1 MDKII
6 TTGKLKDKPPFRD
19 SSSAVVPA
27 KVMCHNCSKLKI
39 FLGALAF
46 SFFAKGFSGS
56 YMKSM
61 SSQIERRFE
70 ISSSIFGIID
80 GSFELGNLMVMVLV
94 SYLGPRVHRPK
105 VIAVGCLIMSL
116 GAFLSVMPQFLM
128 GRYNYE
134 RIAVT
139 VDNSSTSVS
148 ACSPASSVGHS
159 VSDATETPST
169 MKNSGC
175 EKTSNSYLWLFVLM
189 GNLLRGIGEAPVM
202 PLGVS
207 YIDDFSKEE
216 NSAFYIGLVRS
227 SGMFGPTLGF
237 LLGSFCASLWVDIG
251 VVDIDAININ
261 PKDTRWVGAWW
272 LGLLI
277 CGAVNFIASL
287 PFFFLPYSL
296 IKEGEDENP
305 KKISHLPVQ
314 GDHCKTD
321 PPAQPQLKFSEAVK
335 DFLPTLKKLFGN
347 PVFLVYVF
355 LTILQYNSLV
365 GLITYETKFME
376 QQFNVS
382 VAKAIFLVG
391 VILLP
396 ITILGMFLGG
406 YLIKKFKLHITGMAK
421 FACISFI
428 VAYLLNLLYFMC
440 NCEVLQLAGLTV
452 PYSGFKQLSSPK
464 NSFMSSCNAD
474 CSCKVD
480 QWDPVCGD
488 NGITYMTACFAGCKS
503 STGMGKNMVFHNCSC
518 VEGQEHGH
526 GNASAV
532 LGQCQRE
539 SCTKAFPYFLALQTA
554 CAFILALGGTPTY
567 MIMFR
572 SVSPDLKSF
581 AVGIETLGGRILG
594 GLPAPIYFGAL
605 IDETCLKWGTKSC
618 GGSGSCRIYDTKA
631 FRNVYLGLIAGLR
644 AGCCVLYLVLCVL
657 IMRRFKTDDKD
668 TTDIKNAEETINKE
682 SVTVNKKEALP
693 GAKTSEESEETCM

>member
-1 MDKII
+1 MDKQI
-6 TTGKLKDKPPFRD
+6 TAGQLKDKSLLQNSD
-19 SSSAVVPA
+19 GSMGPA
-27 KVMCHNCSKLKI
+27 KTMHHNCSKLKI

-56 YMKSM
+56 YVKSM

-70 ISSSIFGIID
+70 VSSSVVGIID
-80 GSFELGNLMVMVLV
+80 GSFELGNLMVMLLV

-116 GAFLSVMPQFLM
+116 GSFLSVMPQFLM
-128 GRYNYE
+128 GRYHYE
-134 RIAVT
+134 RITVT
-139 VDNSSTSVS
+139 ADNSSTSIS
-148 ACSPASSVGHS
+148 ACSPELSEGHPVTVATKAPSSI
-159 VSDATETPST
+159 
-169 MKNSGC
+169 KNFGC
-175 EKTSNSYLWLFVLM
+175 EKTTTSYLWLFVLV

-251 VVDIDAININ
+251 VVDMDAISIS
-261 PKDTRWVGAWW
+261 PRDSRWVGAWW

-287 PFFFLPYSL
+287 PFWFLPYSL
-296 IKEGEDENP
+296 TKEGENEDL
-305 KKISHLPVQ
+305 KISHLSVQ

-321 PPAQPQLKFSEAVK
+321 PPTQPQLKFSEAVK
-335 DFLPTLKKLFGN
+335 DFFPALKKLFGN
-347 PVFLVYVF
+347 PVFLAYIF

-376 QQFNVS
+376 QQFNIS
-382 VAKAIFLVG
+382 VAKAIFLIG
-391 VILLP
+391 VVLLP
-396 ITILGMFLGG
+396 VTILGMFLGG
-406 YLIKKFKLHITGMAK
+406 FLIKKFKLHITQMAK
-421 FACISFI
+421 FACITFI
-428 VAYLLNLLYFMC
+428 LAYLLNLLYYTC
-440 NCEVLQLAGLTV
+440 SCEVLQVAGLTT
-452 PYSGFKQLSSPK
+452 PYSGLKHLSSSK
-464 NSFMSSCNAD
+464 NSYVASCNAD

-503 STGMGKNMVFHNCSC
+503 SVGMGKNMVFHNCSC
-518 VEGQEHGH
+518 VEGQGH
-526 GNASAV
+526 GLGNSSAV

-539 SCTKAFPYFLALQTA
+539 SCAKAFPYFLALQTA
-554 CAFILALGGTPTY
+554 CAFFFALGGTPTY

-605 IDETCLKWGTKSC
+605 IDLTCLKWGTKSC
-618 GGSGSCRIYDTKA
+618 GGSGSCRVYDTKA
-631 FRNVYLGLIAGLR
+631 FRYVYLGLVAGLR
-644 AGCCVLYLVLCVL
+644 AGCCLLYIVLCVL
-657 IMRRFKTDDKD
+657 ITKHFKPDGKEMA
-668 TTDIKNAEETINKE
+668 DIKSKQRSTSKE
-682 SVTVNKKEALP
+682 PPTANKKEMLP
-693 GAKTSEESEETCM
+693 GSRISVDSEETFM

>member
-1 MDKII
+1 MDKPI
-6 TTGKLKDKPPFRD
+6 TAGQLKEKSLFQD
-19 SSSAVVPA
+19 SDGNTAPA
-27 KVMCHNCSKLKI
+27 KSVCHNCSKLKI

-70 ISSSIFGIID
+70 ISSSIVGIID
-80 GSFELGNLMVMVLV
+80 GSFEIGNLMVMVLV
-94 SYLGPRVHRPK
+94 SYLGSRVHRPK

-134 RIAVT
+134 RITVT
-139 VDNSSTSVS
+139 VDNSTSVS
-148 ACSPASSVGHS
+148 ACSPPSSVGRP
-159 VSDATETPST
+159 VTDATETPSA
-169 MKNSGC
+169 MKNFGC
-175 EKTSNSYLWLFVLM
+175 EKTTNSYLWLFVLM

-251 VVDIDAININ
+251 IVDID
-261 PKDTRWVGAWW
+261 
-272 LGLLI
+272 
-277 CGAVNFIASL
+277 
-287 PFFFLPYSL
+287 FLP
-296 IKEGEDENP
+296 
-305 KKISHLPVQ
+305 
-314 GDHCKTD
+314 
-321 PPAQPQLKFSEAVK
+321 A
-335 DFLPTLKKLFGN
+335 LKKLFGN
-347 PVFLVYVF
+347 PVFLVYIF

-382 VAKAIFLVG
+382 VARAIFLIG

-406 YLIKKFKLHITGMAK
+406 FLIKKFKLHITEMAK
-421 FACISFI
+421 FACITFI

-440 NCEVLQLAGLTV
+440 SCEVLQVAGLTA
-452 PYSGFKQLSSPK
+452 PYSGLKHLSSPK
-464 NSFMSSCNAD
+464 NNFMASCNAD
-474 CSCKVD
+474 CGCKLD

-503 STGMGKNMVFHNCSC
+503 STGTGKNMVFHNCSC
-518 VEGQEHGH
+518 VEGQVHGL
-526 GNASAV
+526 GNSSAV

-581 AVGIETLGGRILG
+581 AVGIETLGGRVLG

-605 IDETCLKWGTKSC
+605 IDETCLKWGTKNC
-618 GGSGSCRIYDTKA
+618 GGSGSCRVYDTKA

-644 AGCCVLYLVLCVL
+644 AGCCLLYIVLSVL
-657 IMRRFKTDDKD
+657 IMKRFKPDGKEMTN
-668 TTDIKNAEETINKE
+668 IKNTEISTSKE
-682 SVTVNKKEALP
+682 PATANKKEILP
-693 GAKTSEESEETCM
+693 GARTSEENEETYM

>member
-1 MDKII
+1 MDRPV
-6 TTGKLKDKPPFRD
+6 TAGQLKEKSLFQD
-19 SSSAVVPA
+19 SDGSAVPA
-27 KVMCHNCSKLKI
+27 RTVCHNCSKLKI

-70 ISSSIFGIID
+70 ISSSIVGIID
-80 GSFELGNLMVMVLV
+80 GSFEIGNLMVMVLV

-105 VIAVGCLIMSL
+105 IIAVGCLIMSV

-134 RIAVT
+134 RITVS

-148 ACSPASSVGHS
+148 ACSPAWSEGPAAT
-159 VSDATETPST
+159 DATETLST
-169 MKNSGC
+169 VINAGC
-175 EKTSNSYLWLFVLM
+175 EKTTNSYLWLFVLV
-189 GNLLRGIGEAPVM
+189 GNLLRGIGEAPIM

-216 NSAFYIGLVRS
+216 NSAFYI
-227 SGMFGPTLGF
+227 
-237 LLGSFCASLWVDIG
+237 
-251 VVDIDAININ
+251 DAISIN

-287 PFFFLPYSL
+287 PFWFLPYSL
-296 IKEGEDENP
+296 PKEGENENL
-305 KKISHLPVQ
+305 KMSHLSVQ
-314 GDHCKTD
+314 GDHCKMD

-335 DFLPTLKKLFGN
+335 DFLPAVRKLFGN
-347 PVFLVYVF
+347 PIFVVFIF

-365 GLITYETKFME
+365 GIITYEPKFME

-382 VAKAIFLVG
+382 VAKAIFLIG
-391 VILLP
+391 VVLLP
-396 ITILGMFLGG
+396 VTILGMFLGG
-406 YLIKKFKLHITGMAK
+406 FLIKKFKLHITEMAK
-421 FACISFI
+421 FACITFL
-428 VAYLLNLLYFMC
+428 VAYLLNLLYFTC
-440 NCEVLQLAGLTV
+440 SCEVLQVAGLTA
-452 PYSGFKQLSSPK
+452 PYSGIKHISSSK
-464 NSFMSSCNAD
+464 HIYVASCNAE

-503 STGMGKNMVFHNCSC
+503 SSGTGRNMVFHNCSC
-518 VEGQEHGH
+518 VEGQGLGL
-526 GNASAV
+526 GNSSAV

-554 CAFILALGGTPTY
+554 CAFFLALGGTPTY

-581 AVGIETLGGRILG
+581 AVGIETLGGRVLG

-618 GGSGSCRIYDTKA
+618 GGSGSCRVYDTKE

-644 AGCCVLYLVLCVL
+644 AGCCLLYLVLSVL
-657 IMRRFKTDDKD
+657 IMKRFKPDGKEMA
-668 TTDIKNAEETINKE
+668 DIKNAERSASKELDTANKRE
-682 SVTVNKKEALP
+682 ILP
-693 GAKTSEESEETCM
+693 GSRTSEESEETYM

>member
-1 MDKII
+1 IKNCYFANSII
-6 TTGKLKDKPPFRD
+6 FSLQ
-19 SSSAVVPA
+19 
-27 KVMCHNCSKLKI
+27 I

-46 SFFAKGFSGS
+46 SFFAKGLSGS

-70 ISSSIFGIID
+70 ISSSIVGIID
-80 GSFELGNLMVMVLV
+80 GSFEIGNLMVMVLV

-105 VIAVGCLIMSL
+105 IIAVGCLIMSV

-134 RIAVT
+134 RITVS

-148 ACSPASSVGHS
+148 ACSPGSEGPPAT
-159 VSDATETPST
+159 DAPETLST
-169 MKNSGC
+169 VINAGC
-175 EKTSNSYLWLFVLM
+175 EKTTNSYLWLFVLV
-189 GNLLRGIGEAPVM
+189 GNLLRGIGEAPIM

-216 NSAFYIGLVRS
+216 NSAFYIG
-227 SGMFGPTLGF
+227 MFGPTLGF
-237 LLGSFCASLWVDIG
+237 LLGSFCASLWVDVGI
-251 VVDIDAININ
+251 VDIGEGPCIN
-261 PKDTRWVGAWW
+261 PKDSRWVGAWW

-287 PFFFLPYSL
+287 PFWFLPYSL
-296 IKEGEDENP
+296 PKEGENENL
-305 KKISHLPVQ
+305 KIMGKTSHPSLDV
-314 GDHCKTD
+314 KTT
-321 PPAQPQLKFSEAVK
+321 PLY
-335 DFLPTLKKLFGN
+335 FLPALRKLFGN
-347 PVFLVYVF
+347 PIFTVFIF

-365 GLITYETKFME
+365 GIITYETKFME

-382 VAKAIFLVG
+382 VAKAIFLIG

-396 ITILGMFLGG
+396 VTILGMFLGG
-406 YLIKKFKLHITGMAK
+406 FLIKKFKLHITEMAK
-421 FACISFI
+421 FACITFL
-428 VAYLLNLLYFMC
+428 VAYLVNLLYFTC
-440 NCEVLQLAGLTV
+440 SCEVLQVAGLTA
-452 PYSGFKQLSSPK
+452 PYSGKHIYVA
-464 NSFMSSCNAD
+464 SCNAE
-474 CSCKVD
+474 CSCKLD

-503 STGMGKNMVFHNCSC
+503 SSGTGKNMVFHNCSC
-518 VEGQEHGH
+518 VEGQGLGL
-526 GNASAV
+526 GNSSAV

-539 SCTKAFPYFLALQTA
+539 SCAKAFPYFLALQTA

-581 AVGIETLGGRILG
+581 AVGIEALGGRVLG

-618 GGSGSCRIYDTKA
+618 GGSGSCRVYDTKE

-644 AGCCVLYLVLCVL
+644 AGCCLLYIVLCVL
-657 IMRRFKTDDKD
+657 IIKRFKPDGKEMTDS
-668 TTDIKNAEETINKE
+668 KNAERSTSKEPETANKRE
-682 SVTVNKKEALP
+682 ILP
-693 GAKTSEESEETCM
+693 GSRTSEESEETYM

>member
-1 MDKII
+1 
-6 TTGKLKDKPPFRD
+6 
-19 SSSAVVPA
+19 
-27 KVMCHNCSKLKI
+27 
-39 FLGALAF
+39 
-46 SFFAKGFSGS
+46 
-56 YMKSM
+56 
-61 SSQIERRFE
+61 
-70 ISSSIFGIID
+70 
-80 GSFELGNLMVMVLV
+80 
-94 SYLGPRVHRPK
+94 
-105 VIAVGCLIMSL
+105 
-116 GAFLSVMPQFLM
+116 
-128 GRYNYE
+128 
-134 RIAVT
+134 
-139 VDNSSTSVS
+139 
-148 ACSPASSVGHS
+148 
-159 VSDATETPST
+159 
-169 MKNSGC
+169 
-175 EKTSNSYLWLFVLM
+175 
-189 GNLLRGIGEAPVM
+189 M

-251 VVDIDAININ
+251 IADIDAISIN

-287 PFFFLPYSL
+287 PFWFLPYSL
-296 IKEGEDENP
+296 LKEGEEQTL
-305 KKISHLPVQ
+305 KISHLPAQ
-314 GDHCKTD
+314 DPCKID
-321 PPAQPQLKFSEAVK
+321 PFIQPQLKFSEAAK

-382 VAKAIFLVG
+382 VARAIFLVG

-406 YLIKKFKLHITGMAK
+406 YLIKKFKLDITGITK

-428 VAYLLNLLYFMC
+428 VAYLLNLLYFTC
-440 NCEVLQLAGLTV
+440 SCEVLQLAGLTV
-452 PYSGFKQLSSPK
+452 PYSGLKQLSSPK
-464 NSFMSSCNAD
+464 NSFMASCNAD
-474 CSCKVD
+474 CSCEVD

-503 STGMGKNMVFHNCSC
+503 STGTGKNMVFHNCSC
-518 VEGQEHGH
+518 VEGQGH
-526 GNASAV
+526 VLGNSSAV

-581 AVGIETLGGRILG
+581 AVGIETLGGRVLG

-618 GGSGSCRIYDTKA
+618 GGSGSCRVYDTKA

-644 AGCCVLYLVLCVL
+644 AGCSLLYIVLFVL
-657 IMRRFKTDDKD
+657 IMRRFKPDDKEM
-668 TTDIKNAEETINKE
+668 TDIKNAERPTSKE
-682 SVTVNKKEALP
+682 PATVNKKEILP
-693 GAKTSEESEETCM
+693 GAQTSEESEETYM

>member
-1 MDKII
+1 MDRPMTAGQLKE
-6 TTGKLKDKPPFRD
+6 KLQFQD
-19 SSSAVVPA
+19 SEGSAVPA
-27 KVMCHNCSKLKI
+27 RTVCHNCSKLKI

-70 ISSSIFGIID
+70 ISSSIVGIID
-80 GSFELGNLMVMVLV
+80 GSFEIGNLMVMVLV

-105 VIAVGCLIMSL
+105 IIAAGCLIMSV

-134 RIAVT
+134 RITVG
-139 VDNSSTSVS
+139 VDNSTSVS
-148 ACSPASSVGHS
+148 ACSPAWAEGPAAT
-159 VSDATETPST
+159 DATGTPST
-169 MKNSGC
+169 GINAGC
-175 EKTSNSYLWLFVLM
+175 EKTTNSYLWLFVLL
-189 GNLLRGIGEAPVM
+189 GNLLRGIGEAPIM

-216 NSAFYIGLVRS
+216 NSAFYI
-227 SGMFGPTLGF
+227 
-237 LLGSFCASLWVDIG
+237 
-251 VVDIDAININ
+251 DAISIN
-261 PKDTRWVGAWW
+261 PKDSRWVGAWW

-287 PFFFLPYSL
+287 PFWFLPYSL
-296 IKEGEDENP
+296 PKEGENENL
-305 KKISHLPVQ
+305 KMSRLSVQ
-314 GDHCKTD
+314 GDHCKID
-321 PPAQPQLKFSEAVK
+321 PPAQPELKFSEAVK
-335 DFLPTLKKLFGN
+335 DFLPAVRKLFGN
-347 PVFLVYVF
+347 PIFVVFIF

-365 GLITYETKFME
+365 GIITYEPKFME
-376 QQFNVS
+376 QQFNIS
-382 VAKAIFLVG
+382 VAKAIFLIG
-391 VILLP
+391 VVLLP
-396 ITILGMFLGG
+396 VTILGMFLGG
-406 YLIKKFKLHITGMAK
+406 FLIKKFKFHISEMAK
-421 FACISFI
+421 FACITFL
-428 VAYLLNLLYFMC
+428 VAYLLNLLYFTC
-440 NCEVLQLAGLTV
+440 GCEVLQVAGLTA
-452 PYSGFKQLSSPK
+452 PYAGIKDVSSSK
-464 NSFMSSCNAD
+464 HVYVASCNAG

-503 STGMGKNMVFHNCSC
+503 SSGTGRNMVFHNCSC
-518 VEGQEHGH
+518 VEGQGLGL
-526 GNASAV
+526 GNSSAV

-554 CAFILALGGTPTY
+554 CAFFLALGGTPTY

-581 AVGIETLGGRILG
+581 AVGIETLGGRVLG

-605 IDETCLKWGTKSC
+605 IDKTCLKWGTKSC
-618 GGSGSCRIYDTKA
+618 GGSGSCRVYDTKE

-644 AGCCVLYLVLCVL
+644 AGCCLLYLVLSVL
-657 IMRRFKTDDKD
+657 IMKRFKPDGKEM
-668 TTDIKNAEETINKE
+668 TDIKNAERSASKELDTANKRE
-682 SVTVNKKEALP
+682 IPP
-693 GAKTSEESEETCM
+693 GSRTSEESEETYM

>member
-1 MDKII
+1 MDRPV
-6 TTGKLKDKPPFRD
+6 TAGQLKEKSPFQESD
-19 SSSAVVPA
+19 GSAVPA
-27 KVMCHNCSKLKI
+27 KTVCHNCSKLKI

-70 ISSSIFGIID
+70 ISSSIVGIID
-80 GSFELGNLMVMVLV
+80 GSFEIGNLMVMVLV

-105 VIAVGCLIMSL
+105 IIGVGCLIMSV

-134 RIAVT
+134 RITVS

-148 ACSPASSVGHS
+148 ACSPASSEGPPVT
-159 VSDATETPST
+159 DATETLST
-169 MKNSGC
+169 VINAGC
-175 EKTSNSYLWLFVLM
+175 ERTTDSYLWLFVLV
-189 GNLLRGIGEAPVM
+189 GNLLRGIGEAPIM

-251 VVDIDAININ
+251 VVDIDVISIN

-287 PFFFLPYSL
+287 PFWFLPYSL
-296 IKEGEDENP
+296 PKEGENENL
-305 KKISHLPVQ
+305 KISHLSVQ
-314 GDHCKTD
+314 GDHCKID
-321 PPAQPQLKFSEAVK
+321 APAHPQLKFSEAVK
-335 DFLPTLKKLFGN
+335 
-347 PVFLVYVF
+347 
-355 LTILQYNSLV
+355 
-365 GLITYETKFME
+365 
-376 QQFNVS
+376 
-382 VAKAIFLVG
+382 G

-396 ITILGMFLGG
+396 VTVLGMFLGG
-406 YLIKKFKLHITGMAK
+406 FLIKKFKLHVTDMAK
-421 FACISFI
+421 FGCITFI
-428 VAYLLNLLYFMC
+428 VAYLLNLLYFTC
-440 NCEVLQLAGLTV
+440 SCEVLQVAGLTA
-452 PYSGFKQLSSPK
+452 PYSGMKHLSSSK
-464 NSFMSSCNAD
+464 HIYVASCNAE
-474 CSCKVD
+474 CSCNVD

-503 STGMGKNMVFHNCSC
+503 SSGTGRNMVFHNCSC
-518 VEGQEHGH
+518 VDGQGLGL
-526 GNASAV
+526 GNSSAV

-554 CAFILALGGTPTY
+554 CAFLLAFGGTPTY

-581 AVGIETLGGRILG
+581 AVGIETLGGRVLG

-618 GGSGSCRIYDTKA
+618 GGSGSCRVYDTKE

-644 AGCCVLYLVLCVL
+644 TGCCLLYIVLFVL
-657 IMRRFKTDDKD
+657 IMKRFKSDGKEM
-668 TTDIKNAEETINKE
+668 TDIKNAERSTSKELDTANKRE
-682 SVTVNKKEALP
+682 ILP
-693 GAKTSEESEETCM
+693 GSRTSEESEETYM

>member
-1 MDKII
+1 
-6 TTGKLKDKPPFRD
+6 FQ
-19 SSSAVVPA
+19 
-27 KVMCHNCSKLKI
+27 I

-46 SFFAKGFSGS
+46 SFFAKGLSGS

-70 ISSSIFGIID
+70 ISSSIVGIID
-80 GSFELGNLMVMVLV
+80 GSFEIGNLMVMVLV

-105 VIAVGCLIMSL
+105 IIAVGCLIMSV

-134 RIAVT
+134 RITVS

-148 ACSPASSVGHS
+148 ACSPAKSEGPPVT
-159 VSDATETPST
+159 DATETLST
-169 MKNSGC
+169 MINSGC
-175 EKTSNSYLWLFVLM
+175 EKTTNSYLWLFVLV
-189 GNLLRGIGEAPVM
+189 GNLLRGIGEAPIM

-216 NSAFYIGLVRS
+216 NSAFYIGNVQMS
-227 SGMFGPTLGF
+227 SFYARHSVLKH
-237 LLGSFCASLWVDIG
+237 FCRQANTQQKNVSG
-251 VVDIDAININ
+251 IN

-287 PFFFLPYSL
+287 PFWFLPYSL
-296 IKEGEDENP
+296 PKEGENENL
-305 KKISHLPVQ
+305 KISHLMP
-314 GDHCKTD
+314 K
-321 PPAQPQLKFSEAVK
+321 QLFSVFSRVYSIYLSIA
-335 DFLPTLKKLFGN
+335 DFLPALRKLFGN
-347 PVFLVYVF
+347 PIFVVFIF

-365 GLITYETKFME
+365 GIITYETKFME

-382 VAKAIFLVG
+382 VAKAIFLIG

-396 ITILGMFLGG
+396 VTILGMFLGG
-406 YLIKKFKLHITGMAK
+406 FLIKKFKLHITEMAK
-421 FACISFI
+421 FACITFI
-428 VAYLLNLLYFMC
+428 VAYLLNLLYFTC
-440 NCEVLQLAGLTV
+440 SCEVLQVAGLTA
-452 PYSGFKQLSSPK
+452 PYSGMKHLSSSK
-464 NSFMSSCNAD
+464 HIYMASCNAE

-503 STGMGKNMVFHNCSC
+503 SSGTGRNMVFHNCSC
-518 VEGQEHGH
+518 VEGQGLRL
-526 GNASAV
+526 GNSSAV

-572 SVSPDLKSF
+572 
-581 AVGIETLGGRILG
+581 
-594 GLPAPIYFGAL
+594 
-605 IDETCLKWGTKSC
+605 
-618 GGSGSCRIYDTKA
+618 
-631 FRNVYLGLIAGLR
+631 
-644 AGCCVLYLVLCVL
+644 
-657 IMRRFKTDDKD
+657 
-668 TTDIKNAEETINKE
+668 
-682 SVTVNKKEALP
+682 
-693 GAKTSEESEETCM
+693 

>member
-1 MDKII
+1 MAKTI
-6 TTGKLKDKPPFRD
+6 TGDQLKDKSLFLD
-19 SSSAVVPA
+19 SDGSAVPA
-27 KVMCHNCSKLKI
+27 KTMCQSCSKLKV

-80 GSFELGNLMVMVLV
+80 GSFEIGNLMVMVLV

-116 GAFLSVMPQFLM
+116 GTFLSVMPQFLM

-134 RIAVT
+134 RVT
-139 VDNSSTSVS
+139 VTMDNSSTSVS
-148 ACSPASSVGHS
+148 ACSPAASVGRP
-159 VSDATETPST
+159 VRDATETPST
-169 MKNSGC
+169 AKHFGC
-175 EKTSNSYLWLFVLM
+175 EKTTNSYLWLFVLM

-251 VVDIDAININ
+251 IVNMDDISIN

-277 CGAVNFIASL
+277 CGAVNFMASL
-287 PFFFLPYSL
+287 PFWFLPYSL
-296 IKEGEDENP
+296 PKEGENE
-305 KKISHLPVQ
+305 KLKINNLPVQ
-314 GDHCKTD
+314 GDHCRRD
-321 PPAQPQLKFSEAVK
+321 PLVQPQLKFSEAVK
-335 DFLPTLKKLFGN
+335 DFLPALKKLFGN
-347 PVFLVYVF
+347 PVFLVFIF

-365 GLITYETKFME
+365 GIITYETKFME

-382 VAKAIFLVG
+382 VARAIFLIG

-406 YLIKKFKLHITGMAK
+406 FLIKKFKLHLTEMTK
-421 FACISFI
+421 FASITFI
-428 VAYLLNLLYFMC
+428 VAYLLNLLYFTC
-440 NCEVLQLAGLTV
+440 SCEVLQVAGLTA
-452 PYSGFKQLSSPK
+452 PYSGSKHLSSLK
-464 NSFMSSCNAD
+464 TNLMASCNAD
-474 CSCKVD
+474 CGCKLD

-518 VEGQEHGH
+518 VEGQGH
-526 GNASAV
+526 GLGNSSAI

-581 AVGIETLGGRILG
+581 AVGIETLVGRVLG

-605 IDETCLKWGTKSC
+605 IDETCLKWGIKSC
-618 GGSGSCRIYDTKA
+618 GGSGSCRVYDTKA

-644 AGCCVLYLVLCVL
+644 AGCCLLYLVLSVL
-657 IMRRFKTDDKD
+657 IMKRFKSDGKEITDVKNTERSTSKEPATVYKKD
-668 TTDIKNAEETINKE
+668 I
-682 SVTVNKKEALP
+682 LP
-693 GAKTSEESEETCM
+693 GARTSEESEETYM

>member
-1 MDKII
+1 
-6 TTGKLKDKPPFRD
+6 LQ
-19 SSSAVVPA
+19 
-27 KVMCHNCSKLKI
+27 I

-46 SFFAKGFSGS
+46 TFFAKGLSGS

-70 ISSSIFGIID
+70 ISSSIVGIID
-80 GSFELGNLMVMVLV
+80 GSFEIGNLMVMVLV

-105 VIAVGCLIMSL
+105 IIAVGCLIMSV

-134 RIAVT
+134 RITVS

-148 ACSPASSVGHS
+148 ACSPGSEGPPAT
-159 VSDATETPST
+159 DAPETLST
-169 MKNSGC
+169 VINAGC
-175 EKTSNSYLWLFVLM
+175 EKTTNSYLWLFVLV
-189 GNLLRGIGEAPVM
+189 GNLLRGIGEAPIM

-237 LLGSFCASLWVDIG
+237 LLGSFCAGLWVDVG
-251 VVDIDAININ
+251 VVDIDAISIN
-261 PKDTRWVGAWW
+261 PKDSRWVGAWW

-287 PFFFLPYSL
+287 PFWFLPYSL
-296 IKEGEDENP
+296 PKEGENENL
-305 KKISHLPVQ
+305 KISHLSVQ
-314 GDHCKTD
+314 GDPSLCVQQGVQYFLSI
-321 PPAQPQLKFSEAVK
+321 A
-335 DFLPTLKKLFGN
+335 DFLPALRKLFGN
-347 PVFLVYVF
+347 PIFAVFIF

-365 GLITYETKFME
+365 GIITYETKFME

-382 VAKAIFLVG
+382 VAKAIFLIG

-396 ITILGMFLGG
+396 VTILGMFLGG
-406 YLIKKFKLHITGMAK
+406 FLIKKFKLHITEMAK
-421 FACISFI
+421 YLFI
-428 VAYLLNLLYFMC
+428 LINSLSPCFSCLLPYIYIYYILLLSSRM
-440 NCEVLQLAGLTV
+440 
-452 PYSGFKQLSSPK
+452 KQLSSSK
-464 NSFMSSCNAD
+464 HIYVASCNAE
-474 CSCKVD
+474 CSCKLD

-503 STGMGKNMVFHNCSC
+503 SSGTGKNMVFHNCSC
-518 VEGQEHGH
+518 VEGQGLGL
-526 GNASAV
+526 GNSSAI

-539 SCTKAFPYFLALQTA
+539 SCAKAFPYFLALQTV

-581 AVGIETLGGRILG
+581 AVGIEALGGRVLG

-605 IDETCLKWGTKSC
+605 IDETCLRWGTRSC
-618 GGSGSCRIYDTKA
+618 GGSGSCRVYDTKE
-631 FRNVYLGLIAGLR
+631 FR
-644 AGCCVLYLVLCVL
+644 
-657 IMRRFKTDDKD
+657 
-668 TTDIKNAEETINKE
+668 
-682 SVTVNKKEALP
+682 
-693 GAKTSEESEETCM
+693 

>member
-1 MDKII
+1 MDRPISA
-6 TTGKLKDKPPFRD
+6 GQLKEKSLFQD
-19 SSSAVVPA
+19 SDGSMVPV
-27 KVMCHNCSKLKI
+27 KTPCHNCSKLKI

-70 ISSSIFGIID
+70 ISSSIVGIID
-80 GSFELGNLMVMVLV
+80 GSFEIGNLMVMVLV

-105 VIAVGCLIMSL
+105 IIAVGCLVMSL

-134 RIAVT
+134 RITVS
-139 VDNSSTSVS
+139 VDNSTTSVS
-148 ACSPASSVGHS
+148 ACSPASSEGRPVT
-159 VSDATETPST
+159 DAMETPST
-169 MKNSGC
+169 MENVEC
-175 EKTSNSYLWLFVLM
+175 EKTTNSYLWLFVLM
-189 GNLLRGIGEAPVM
+189 GNLLRGIGEAPIM

-207 YIDDFSKEE
+207 YLDDFSKEE

-237 LLGSFCASLWVDIG
+237 LLGSFCAGLWVDIG
-251 VVDIDAININ
+251 IVDTDAISIN

-277 CGAVNFIASL
+277 CGSVNFIASL
-287 PFFFLPYSL
+287 PFWFLPYSVP
-296 IKEGEDENP
+296 KEGENQNQ
-305 KKISHLPVQ
+305 KISHLSVQ
-314 GDHCKTD
+314 GDHCKID
-321 PPAQPQLKFSEAVK
+321 PPAHPQLKFSEAVK
-335 DFLPTLKKLFGN
+335 DFLPALRKLFGN
-347 PVFLVYVF
+347 SIFLVYIF
-355 LTILQYNSLV
+355 LTILQYNALV
-365 GLITYETKFME
+365 GIITYETKFME

-382 VAKAIFLVG
+382 VARAIFLIG

-406 YLIKKFKLHITGMAK
+406 FLIKKFKLHITEMAK
-421 FACISFI
+421 FSCITF
-428 VAYLLNLLYFMC
+428 VAAYLLNLLYFTC
-440 NCEVLQLAGLTV
+440 SCEVLQVAGLTT
-452 PYSGFKQLSSPK
+452 PYSGTEHLSSTK
-464 NSFMSSCNAD
+464 NIYMASCNAD
-474 CSCKVD
+474 CSCNLD

-488 NGITYMTACFAGCKS
+488 DGITYMTACFAGCKS
-503 STGMGKNMVFHNCSC
+503 SIGTGKNMVFHNCSC
-518 VEGQEHGH
+518 VEGQGH
-526 GNASAV
+526 GLGNSSAV

-554 CAFILALGGTPTY
+554 CAFMLALGGTPTY

-581 AVGIETLGGRILG
+581 AVGIETLGGRVLG

-618 GGSGSCRIYDTKA
+618 GGSGSCRVYDTKE

-644 AGCCVLYLVLCVL
+644 AGCCVLYIVLSVL
-657 IMRRFKTDDKD
+657 IMKRFKPEGKEV
-668 TTDIKNAEETINKE
+668 TDIKNTERSTSKE
-682 SVTVNKKEALP
+682 LDTANKKDILP
-693 GAKTSEESEETCM
+693 GARTSEESEETYM

>member
-1 MDKII
+1 MDRSI
-6 TTGKLKDKPPFRD
+6 TAGQLKDKSLFQD
-19 SSSAVVPA
+19 SDGSAIPA
-27 KVMCHNCSKLKI
+27 KNMYHNCSKKNCFFANSIIFSLQI

-70 ISSSIFGIID
+70 ISSSIVGIID
-80 GSFELGNLMVMVLV
+80 GSFEIGNLMVIVLV

-105 VIAVGCLIMSL
+105 VIAVGCLVMSL

-134 RIAVT
+134 RITVT
-139 VDNSSTSVS
+139 VHNSSTSVS
-148 ACSPASSVGHS
+148 ACSPASSEGHPAT
-159 VSDATETPST
+159 DATETPR
-169 MKNSGC
+169 C
-175 EKTSNSYLWLFVLM
+175 EKTANSYLWLFVLM

-216 NSAFYIGLVRS
+216 NSAFYIG
-227 SGMFGPTLGF
+227 MFGPTLGF

-251 VVDIDAININ
+251 IVDIDAISIN

-277 CGAVNFIASL
+277 CGAVNLIASL
-287 PFFFLPYSL
+287 PFWFLPYSL
-296 IKEGEDENP
+296 PKEGENETL
-305 KKISHLPVQ
+305 KISHLPGQ
-314 GDHCKTD
+314 GDHYKID

-335 DFLPTLKKLFGN
+335 GERLLPRL
-347 PVFLVYVF
+347 YIF

-382 VAKAIFLVG
+382 VARAIFLIG

-406 YLIKKFKLHITGMAK
+406 FLIKKLKLHVTEMAK
-421 FACISFI
+421 FACTTFI
-428 VAYLLNLLYFMC
+428 VAYLLNLLYFTC
-440 NCEVLQLAGLTV
+440 SCEVLQVAGLTV
-452 PYSGFKQLSSPK
+452 PYSGFVILWVCNPLG
-464 NSFMSSCNAD
+464 FCNAD
-474 CSCKVD
+474 CSCKLD

-503 STGMGKNMVFHNCSC
+503 STGTGKTMVFHNCSC
-518 VEGQEHGH
+518 VEEQGH
-526 GNASAV
+526 GLGNSSAV

-581 AVGIETLGGRILG
+581 AVGIETLGGRVLG

-605 IDETCLKWGTKSC
+605 IDETCLKWGTKNC
-618 GGSGSCRIYDTKA
+618 GGSGSCRVYDTKA

-644 AGCCVLYLVLCVL
+644 AGCCLLYIVVSVL
-657 IMRRFKTDDKD
+657 IMKRFKTHGKEMKDAKD
-668 TTDIKNAEETINKE
+668 TERSTGKE
-682 SVTVNKKEALP
+682 PVTSNKKDILP
-693 GAKTSEESEETCM
+693 GARTSDESEETRM

>member
-1 MDKII
+1 
-6 TTGKLKDKPPFRD
+6 
-19 SSSAVVPA
+19 
-27 KVMCHNCSKLKI
+27 
-39 FLGALAF
+39 
-46 SFFAKGFSGS
+46 
-56 YMKSM
+56 M
-61 SSQIERRFE
+61 SHYVIR
-70 ISSSIFGIID
+70 SIF
-80 GSFELGNLMVMVLV
+80 V
-94 SYLGPRVHRPK
+94 SD
-105 VIAVGCLIMSL
+105 A
-116 GAFLSVMPQFLM
+116 SVPNGTLFSS
-128 GRYNYE
+128 YNYE

-139 VDNSSTSVS
+139 VDNSSTSIS
-148 ACSPASSVGHS
+148 ACSPASSVGRP
-159 VSDATETPST
+159 VSYTTETTST
-169 MKNSGC
+169 MKNTGC

-251 VVDIDAININ
+251 IADIDAISIN

-287 PFFFLPYSL
+287 PFWFLPYSL
-296 IKEGEDENP
+296 LKEGEEQNL
-305 KKISHLPVQ
+305 KMTHLPAQ
-314 GDHCKTD
+314 DPCKMD
-321 PPAQPQLKFSEAVK
+321 PSVQPQLKFSEAVK

-382 VAKAIFLVG
+382 VARAIFLVG

-406 YLIKKFKLHITGMAK
+406 YLIKKFKLDITGITK

-428 VAYLLNLLYFMC
+428 VAYLLNLLYFTC
-440 NCEVLQLAGLTV
+440 SCEVLQLAGLTV
-452 PYSGFKQLSSPK
+452 PYSGMKQLFSPK
-464 NSFMSSCNAD
+464 NSFMASCNAD
-474 CSCKVD
+474 CSCEVD

-503 STGMGKNMVFHNCSC
+503 STGTGKNMVFHNCSC
-518 VEGQEHGH
+518 VEGQGH
-526 GNASAV
+526 GLGNSSAV

-539 SCTKAFPYFLALQTA
+539 NCTKAFPYFLALQTA

-581 AVGIETLGGRILG
+581 AVGIETLGGRVLG

-618 GGSGSCRIYDTKA
+618 GGSGSCRVYDTKA

-644 AGCCVLYLVLCVL
+644 AGCSLLYIVLFVL
-657 IMRRFKTDDKD
+657 IMRRFKPDGKEMTD
-668 TTDIKNAEETINKE
+668 TKNAERPTSKE
-682 SVTVNKKEALP
+682 PATVNKKEILP
-693 GAKTSEESEETCM
+693 GAQTSEESEETYM

>member
-1 MDKII
+1 M
-6 TTGKLKDKPPFRD
+6 
-19 SSSAVVPA
+19 SSSVSPSSMSE
-27 KVMCHNCSKLKI
+27 KYWNLYSYI

-46 SFFAKGFSGS
+46 SFFAKGLSGS

-70 ISSSIFGIID
+70 ISSSIVGIID
-80 GSFELGNLMVMVLV
+80 GSFEIGNLMVMVLV

-134 RIAVT
+134 RITVT
-139 VDNSSTSVS
+139 VDNSTILLEL
-148 ACSPASSVGHS
+148 CSQKCKCLWPA
-159 VSDATETPST
+159 
-169 MKNSGC
+169 GC
-175 EKTSNSYLWLFVLM
+175 EKTTNSYLWLFVLM

-237 LLGSFCASLWVDIG
+237 LLGSFCASLWVDVG
-251 VVDIDAININ
+251 VVDIDAISIN

-287 PFFFLPYSL
+287 PFWFLPYSL
-296 IKEGEDENP
+296 PKEGENENL
-305 KKISHLPVQ
+305 KISHLTVQ
-314 GDHCKTD
+314 GDHCKID

-335 DFLPTLKKLFGN
+335 DFFPALKKLFGN
-347 PVFLVYVF
+347 PIFLVYIF

-382 VAKAIFLVG
+382 VARAIFLIG

-406 YLIKKFKLHITGMAK
+406 FLIKKFKLHITEMAK
-421 FACISFI
+421 FACITFI

-440 NCEVLQLAGLTV
+440 SCEVLQVAGLTA
-452 PYSGFKQLSSPK
+452 PYSGFSAGC
-464 NSFMSSCNAD
+464 FMASCNTD
-474 CSCKVD
+474 CSCKLD

-518 VEGQEHGH
+518 VEGRGH
-526 GNASAV
+526 GLGNSSAV

-581 AVGIETLGGRILG
+581 AVGIETLGGRVLG

-605 IDETCLKWGTKSC
+605 IDKTCLKWGTKNC
-618 GGSGSCRIYDTKA
+618 GGSGSCRVYDTKT

-644 AGCCVLYLVLCVL
+644 AGCCLLYIVLSVL
-657 IMRRFKTDDKD
+657 IMKRFKPDGKEMTN
-668 TTDIKNAEETINKE
+668 IKNTEGSTSKE
-682 SVTVNKKEALP
+682 PDTANRKEILP
-693 GAKTSEESEETCM
+693 GARTSEESEETCM

>member
-1 MDKII
+1 MDRPI
-6 TTGKLKDKPPFRD
+6 TAGQLKGKSLFQD
-19 SSSAVVPA
+19 SDGNAAPA
-27 KVMCHNCSKLKI
+27 RTLCHNCSKLKI

-46 SFFAKGFSGS
+46 TFFAKGLSGS

-70 ISSSIFGIID
+70 ISSSIVGIID
-80 GSFELGNLMVMVLV
+80 GSFEIGNLMVMVLV

-105 VIAVGCLIMSL
+105 IIAVGCLIMSV

-134 RIAVT
+134 RITVS

-148 ACSPASSVGHS
+148 ACSPGSGGPPAT
-159 VSDATETPST
+159 DAPETLST
-169 MKNSGC
+169 VINAGC
-175 EKTSNSYLWLFVLM
+175 EKTTNSYLWLFVLV
-189 GNLLRGIGEAPVM
+189 GNLLRGIGEAPIM

-216 NSAFYIGLVRS
+216 NSAFYI
-227 SGMFGPTLGF
+227 
-237 LLGSFCASLWVDIG
+237 
-251 VVDIDAININ
+251 DAISIN
-261 PKDTRWVGAWW
+261 PKDSRWVGAWW

-287 PFFFLPYSL
+287 PFWFLPYSL
-296 IKEGEDENP
+296 PKEGENENL
-305 KKISHLPVQ
+305 KISHLSVQ
-314 GDHCKTD
+314 GDPCKIE
-321 PPAQPQLKFSEAVK
+321 PPAQPQLQFSEAVK
-335 DFLPTLKKLFGN
+335 DFLPALRKLFGN
-347 PVFLVYVF
+347 PIFAVFIL

-365 GLITYETKFME
+365 GIITYEAKFME

-382 VAKAIFLVG
+382 VAKAIFLIG

-396 ITILGMFLGG
+396 VTILGMFLGG
-406 YLIKKFKLHITGMAK
+406 FLIKKFKLHITEMAK
-421 FACISFI
+421 FACITFI
-428 VAYLLNLLYFMC
+428 VAYLVNLLYFTC
-440 NCEVLQLAGLTV
+440 SCEVLQVAGLTA
-452 PYSGFKQLSSPK
+452 PYSGMKHLSSSK
-464 NSFMSSCNAD
+464 HIYVASCNAE
-474 CSCKVD
+474 CSCKLD

-503 STGMGKNMVFHNCSC
+503 SSGTGKNMVFHNCSC
-518 VEGQEHGH
+518 VEGQGLS
-526 GNASAV
+526 GNSSAV

-539 SCTKAFPYFLALQTA
+539 SCAKAFPYFLALQTA
-554 CAFILALGGTPTY
+554 CAFVLALGGTPTY

-581 AVGIETLGGRILG
+581 AVGIEALGGRVLG

-618 GGSGSCRIYDTKA
+618 GGSGSCRVYDTKE
-631 FRNVYLGLIAGLR
+631 FRNVYLGLVAGLR
-644 AGCCVLYLVLCVL
+644 AGCCLLYIVLSVL
-657 IMRRFKTDDKD
+657 IIKRFKPDGKEM
-668 TTDIKNAEETINKE
+668 TDIKNAESSTSKEPETANKRE
-682 SVTVNKKEALP
+682 ILP
-693 GAKTSEESEETCM
+693 GSRTSEESEETYM

>member
-1 MDKII
+1 
-6 TTGKLKDKPPFRD
+6 LQ
-19 SSSAVVPA
+19 
-27 KVMCHNCSKLKI
+27 I

-70 ISSSIFGIID
+70 ISSSIVGIID
-80 GSFELGNLMVMVLV
+80 GSFEIGNLMVMVLV

-105 VIAVGCLIMSL
+105 IIAVGCLIMSV

-134 RIAVT
+134 RITVS

-148 ACSPASSVGHS
+148 ACSPKAEGPPAT
-159 VSDATETPST
+159 DATETLST
-169 MKNSGC
+169 VINDGC
-175 EKTSNSYLWLFVLM
+175 EKTTNSYLWLFVLV
-189 GNLLRGIGEAPVM
+189 GNLLRGIGEAPIM

-237 LLGSFCASLWVDIG
+237 LLGSFCASLWVDVG
-251 VVDIDAININ
+251 VVDIDAISIN

-287 PFFFLPYSL
+287 PFWFLPYSL
-296 IKEGEDENP
+296 PKEGENENMKINSW
-305 KKISHLPVQ
+305 KKTCAVSLS
-314 GDHCKTD
+314 TRD
-321 PPAQPQLKFSEAVK
+321 PQFVVVRRCITATIPCIYLSVA
-335 DFLPTLKKLFGN
+335 DFLPALRKLFGN
-347 PVFLVYVF
+347 PIFVVFIF

-365 GLITYETKFME
+365 GIITYETKFME

-382 VAKAIFLVG
+382 VAKAIFLIG

-396 ITILGMFLGG
+396 VTILGMFLGG
-406 YLIKKFKLHITGMAK
+406 FLIKKFKLHITEMAK
-421 FACISFI
+421 FACITFL
-428 VAYLLNLLYFMC
+428 VAYLLNLLYFTC
-440 NCEVLQLAGLTV
+440 SCEVLQVAGLTA
-452 PYSGFKQLSSPK
+452 PYSGMKHLSSSK
-464 NSFMSSCNAD
+464 HIYTASCNAE

-503 STGMGKNMVFHNCSC
+503 SSGTGRNMVFHNCSC
-518 VEGQEHGH
+518 VEGQGLGL
-526 GNASAV
+526 GNSSAV

-554 CAFILALGGTPTY
+554 CAFFLALGGTPTY

-581 AVGIETLGGRILG
+581 AVGIETLGGRVLG

-618 GGSGSCRIYDTKA
+618 GGSGSCRVYDTKE
-631 FRNVYLGLIAGLR
+631 FR
-644 AGCCVLYLVLCVL
+644 
-657 IMRRFKTDDKD
+657 
-668 TTDIKNAEETINKE
+668 
-682 SVTVNKKEALP
+682 
-693 GAKTSEESEETCM
+693 

>member
-1 MDKII
+1 
-6 TTGKLKDKPPFRD
+6 LQ
-19 SSSAVVPA
+19 
-27 KVMCHNCSKLKI
+27 I

-70 ISSSIFGIID
+70 ISSSIVGIID
-80 GSFELGNLMVMVLV
+80 GSFEIGNLMVMVFV

-134 RIAVT
+134 RITVT

-148 ACSPASSVGHS
+148 ACSPASSVGYP
-159 VSDATETPST
+159 VTDAPETPRA
-169 MKNSGC
+169 MKNFGC
-175 EKTSNSYLWLFVLM
+175 EKTTNSYLWLFVLM

-251 VVDIDAININ
+251 IVDIDAISIN

-287 PFFFLPYSL
+287 PFWFLPYSL
-296 IKEGEDENP
+296 PKEGKHENL
-305 KKISHLPVQ
+305 KMSQLPVQ
-314 GDHCKTD
+314 GDHCKID
-321 PPAQPQLKFSEAVK
+321 PPVQPHIYLSIA
-335 DFLPTLKKLFGN
+335 DFFPALKKLFGN
-347 PVFLVYVF
+347 PVFLVFIF

-365 GLITYETKFME
+365 GMITYETKFME
-376 QQFNVS
+376 QQFNIS
-382 VAKAIFLVG
+382 VARAIFLIG

-406 YLIKKFKLHITGMAK
+406 FLIKKFKLPITEMGK
-421 FACISFI
+421 FACITFI
-428 VAYLLNLLYFMC
+428 LAYLLNLLYFTC
-440 NCEVLQLAGLTV
+440 SCEVLQVAGLTTS
-452 PYSGFKQLSSPK
+452 YSGF
-464 NSFMSSCNAD
+464 
-474 CSCKVD
+474 
-480 QWDPVCGD
+480 
-488 NGITYMTACFAGCKS
+488 
-503 STGMGKNMVFHNCSC
+503 
-518 VEGQEHGH
+518 
-526 GNASAV
+526 
-532 LGQCQRE
+532 
-539 SCTKAFPYFLALQTA
+539 
-554 CAFILALGGTPTY
+554 
-567 MIMFR
+567 
-572 SVSPDLKSF
+572 
-581 AVGIETLGGRILG
+581 
-594 GLPAPIYFGAL
+594 
-605 IDETCLKWGTKSC
+605 
-618 GGSGSCRIYDTKA
+618 
-631 FRNVYLGLIAGLR
+631 
-644 AGCCVLYLVLCVL
+644 
-657 IMRRFKTDDKD
+657 
-668 TTDIKNAEETINKE
+668 
-682 SVTVNKKEALP
+682 
-693 GAKTSEESEETCM
+693 

>member
-1 MDKII
+1 CDISTRNKQQVFPKEEVFPMENFKFFLRKETAEPIC
-6 TTGKLKDKPPFRD
+6 TRKLED
-19 SSSAVVPA
+19 
-27 KVMCHNCSKLKI
+27 I

-46 SFFAKGFSGS
+46 SFFAKGLSGS

-70 ISSSIFGIID
+70 ISSSIVGIID
-80 GSFELGNLMVMVLV
+80 GSFEIGNLMVMVLV

-105 VIAVGCLIMSL
+105 IIAVGCLIMSV

-134 RIAVT
+134 RITVS

-148 ACSPASSVGHS
+148 ACSPGSEALSELCSQKHKYLWP
-159 VSDATETPST
+159 A
-169 MKNSGC
+169 GC
-175 EKTSNSYLWLFVLM
+175 EKTTNSYLWLFVLV
-189 GNLLRGIGEAPVM
+189 GNLLRGIGEAPIM

-216 NSAFYIGLVRS
+216 NSAFYIGNVQMS
-227 SGMFGPTLGF
+227 MFGPTLGF
-237 LLGSFCASLWVDIG
+237 LLGSFCASLWVDVGI
-251 VVDIDAININ
+251 VDIDGISIN
-261 PKDTRWVGAWW
+261 PKDSRWVGAWW

-287 PFFFLPYSL
+287 PFWFLPYSL
-296 IKEGEDENP
+296 PKEGENENL
-305 KKISHLPVQ
+305 KISHLSVQ
-314 GDHCKTD
+314 GDPCKIE
-321 PPAQPQLKFSEAVK
+321 PPAQPQLKFSDAVK
-335 DFLPTLKKLFGN
+335 DFLPALRKLFGN
-347 PVFLVYVF
+347 PIFTVFIF

-365 GLITYETKFME
+365 GIITYETKFME

-382 VAKAIFLVG
+382 VAKAIFLIG
-391 VILLP
+391 R
-396 ITILGMFLGG
+396 
-406 YLIKKFKLHITGMAK
+406 YLIYFQIPVSKRKLLFIILPSVLEGAY
-421 FACISFI
+421 FACITFL
-428 VAYLLNLLYFMC
+428 VAYLVNLLYFTC
-440 NCEVLQLAGLTV
+440 SCEVLQVAGLTA
-452 PYSGFKQLSSPK
+452 PYSGTKHLSSSK
-464 NSFMSSCNAD
+464 HIYVASCNAE
-474 CSCKVD
+474 CSCKLD

-503 STGMGKNMVFHNCSC
+503 SSGTGKNMVFHNCSC
-518 VEGQEHGH
+518 VEGQGLGL
-526 GNASAV
+526 GNSSAV

-539 SCTKAFPYFLALQTA
+539 SCAKAFPYFLALQTA

-581 AVGIETLGGRILG
+581 AVGIEALGGRVLG

-618 GGSGSCRIYDTKA
+618 GGSGSCRVYDTKE

-644 AGCCVLYLVLCVL
+644 AGCCLLYIVLCVL
-657 IMRRFKTDDKD
+657 IIKRFKPDGKEMTDS
-668 TTDIKNAEETINKE
+668 KNAERSTSKEPETANKRE
-682 SVTVNKKEALP
+682 ILP
-693 GAKTSEESEETCM
+693 GSRTSEESEETYM